1 MSTIETA
8 REAEAVH
15 LPVVKIKAGENP
27 RKSVDD
33 ESQAALTDSVRQLGV
48 ITPITVRRSEDGEGW
63 TLIAGQRRLMA
74 ALSVGLETIPA
85 LVIYEDDDDRRKA
98 IAMVE
103 NLHRDPLKPMEEAR
117 AFHDAATTMTPAQI
131 AAAYSI
137 SEQTVRDRI
146 GLLSLPESLHEMID
160 SGAIPLGATR
170 VLAKITQHDERLGA
184 ACAEAIAADKIG
196 IGQFASSPA
205 WALQNAVRIWN
216 ADNTEDH
223 LLLFPARNT
232 EIDVDATGWSQEQID
247 QVAADA
253 YAVHDAY
260 EWSPVLPDEAIL
272 QARAYGCLL
281 EISSTDGQEYQFITD
296 PDWLFEHGSK
306 ALAEKAER
314 VRKDTSTVTRSST
327 RKVKKADMSDEQLAE
342 HERKRQEEAEARYNA
357 IADNEALG
365 VKLMGKFKPKL
376 DKRTM
381 YVLARVLGEKWADA
395 IGKGC
400 RYTVDELRTV
410 TERKAGGVHVEYA
423 SAADGYQ
430 WWLKRLKRLKTP
442 EEIVHHLMFGLA
454 AAQFCD
460 ENAVAQSHRTWASPP
475 GTVGDGEIAKL
486 LLQITRAAVPARMKE
501 REDARIKDTDEFL
514 AEEQGAAPDED
525 GFDDEED

>member
-1 MSTIETA
+1 MSITETA
-8 REAEAVH
+8 HEAEAVH
-15 LPVVKIKAGENP
+15 LPVVKIRAGDNP
-27 RKSVDD
+27 RKTVDD

-85 LVIYEDDDDRRKA
+85 LVVYEEDEDRRKA
-98 IAMVE
+98 IAVVE

-117 AFHDAATTMTPAQI
+117 AFQEASATMAPAQI

-146 GLLSLPESLHEMID
+146 GLLSLPESLHELID
-160 SGAIPLGATR
+160 SGVIPLGATR
-170 VLAKITQHDERLGA
+170 VLAKITEHDEKLGE
-184 ACAEAIAADKIG
+184 ACAYAIATEKVG
-196 IGQFASSPA
+196 IGQFASSPN
-205 WALQNAVRIWN
+205 WALQNAVRMWN
-216 ADNTEDH
+216 AENTEDF
-223 LLLFPARNT
+223 LLLFPAT
-232 EIDVDATGWSQEQID
+232 ASEINVDETGWGQDLVDE
-247 QVAADA
+247 VAADA
-253 YAVHDAY
+253 ATVHDAY
-260 EWSPVLPDEAIL
+260 EWSPVLPEEAII
-272 QARAYGCLL
+272 QARAYGSLL
-281 EISSTDGQEYQFITD
+281 EISTSDGQDYQYITD
-296 PDWLFEHGSK
+296 PEWLFEHGKK

-314 VRKDTSTVTRSST
+314 LRKAPNTVTRSST
-327 RKVKKADMSDEQLAE
+327 KKVKKADMTDEQREE
-342 HERKRQEEAEARYNA
+342 HDRKRQEEAEAKHNA
-357 IADNEALG
+357 ISDNEALG
-365 VKLMGKFKPKL
+365 AKLLGKLQPKL

-381 YVLARVLGEKWADA
+381 YLIARVLGEKWADA

-400 RYTVDELRTV
+400 RYTVPELRTV

-423 SAADGYQ
+423 SAVDGYD
-430 WWLKRLKRLKTP
+430 WWEKRLKRLKTP
-442 EEIVHHLMFGLA
+442 EEIVHHLLFGLA

-501 REDARIKDTDEFL
+501 REEARIKDTDDFL
-514 AEEQGAAPDED
+514 EGETPADEG